1 MNKMESLARKADAAL
16 NDRYQYG
23 LSSPGQNFGWLANV
37 SSVTFAYNAIKSV
50 KSGDMEMV
58 ADAVHRGWAKIA
70 MDDYEGNLVLDSPTP
85 DNKKKARKVLAMT
98 AYKDLSEEEKE
109 KDRVIARVVIQ
120 EMYADMAK
128 TMV

>member
-1 MNKMESLARKADAAL
+1 MDILARKADAAL

-37 SSVTFAYNAIKSV
+37 SSVTFAYKAIKAV
-50 KSGDMEMV
+50 RAGDLEMV

-70 MDDYEGNLVLDSPTP
+70 MDDYEGKLVLDTPTP
-85 DNKKKARKVLAMT
+85 DIKKEARKKLAMT
-98 AYKDLSEEEKE
+98 AYADLSEEEKE

-120 EMYADMAK
+120 EMAK
-128 TMV
+128 TMA